1 MSAQTYGKAVCVDF
15 STFKQDFNVGTV
27 GLSNDLF
34 YELWRMFKA
43 LNLITNKP
51 KAIMVDLK

>member
-1 MSAQTYGKAVCVDF
+1 MARLCVLILA
-15 STFKQDFNVGTV
+15 TV

-34 YELWRMFKA
+34 YKLWRMFKA